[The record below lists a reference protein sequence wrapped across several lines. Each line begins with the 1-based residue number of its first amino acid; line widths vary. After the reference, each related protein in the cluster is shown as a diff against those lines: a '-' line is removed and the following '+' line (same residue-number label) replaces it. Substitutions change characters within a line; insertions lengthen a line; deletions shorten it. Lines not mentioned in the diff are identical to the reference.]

1 MLNGVLFINL
11 NSYCVYFVLFALCS
25 TASLASLYVSSYY
38 PLCSTASL
46 ASPYVSS
53 YYLHCAQLL
62 LRPHS
67 MYLSIIF
74 TVLNCFFG
82 LFVCIFVLFLLCS
95 TASSASLYISS
106 YYFHCAQ
113 LLLRPQRVPYRKT
126 GCDLLTAYCDLLISF
141 LKPNDIYSEK
151 DSIFQ
156 TLRSVCSQSPNGQ
169 GSEYSCRLGSQMRD
183 TVLISNGYYLV
194 NFGGS

>member
-11 NSYCVYFVLFALCS
+11 NSYCLYFVLFALCS
-25 TASLASLYVSSYY
+25 AASLASLYVSSYY
-38 PLCSTASL
+38 SLRSTASS

-62 LRPHS
+62 LRPLCMCLRIILCAQLLLRPHR
-67 MYLSIIF
+67 MYLRIIC

-82 LFVCIFVLFLLCS
+82 LTVCILVLFLLCL
-95 TASSASLYISS
+95 TASSASLYVSL

-113 LLLRPQRVPYRKT
+113 LLLRPHRVPYRKT
-126 GCDLLTAYCDLLISF
+126 CRDLLTAYCDLLISF
-141 LKPNDIYSEK
+141 LKPNGIYSEK

-156 TLRSVCSQSPNGQ
+156 TLRSVCCEPKWTRQW
-169 GSEYSCRLGSQMRD
+169 
-183 TVLISNGYYLV
+183 I
-194 NFGGS
+194 

>member
-1 MLNGVLFINL
+1 MLLSGFTTLHYIFEAERRIKPEFILYIFRIICTVLNCFFGL
-11 NSYCVYFVLFALCS
+11 TVL
-25 TASLASLYVSSYY
+25 
-38 PLCSTASL
+38 
-46 ASPYVSS
+46 SS

-62 LRPHS
+62 LRPHH
-67 MYLSIIF
+67 MYLRIIF

-82 LFVCIFVLFLLCS
+82 LTVCIFVLFALCS

-113 LLLRPQRVPYRKT
+113 LLLRPQRVPHRKT
-126 GCDLLTAYCDLLISF
+126 GCDLLTPYCDLLVSF
-141 LKPNDIYSEK
+141 LKPNDIYFEK

-169 GSEYSCRLGSQMRD
+169 GSEYSYRLGSQMRD
-183 TVLISNGYYLV
+183 TVVI
-194 NFGGS
+194 